1 MEAALERHRKPD
13 QHPPVDQNPLNTNPI
28 IVALF
33 EGLVLIDSSAV
44 IALYDESE
52 ALHTTAQQFF
62 ENQHDLTWLALNVTS
77 HESFTRLRY
86 DTNLK
91 TAIAGY
97 QFLRSNGVRPLT
109 FTAADEDTARR
120 LIEKYTDKK
129 LSFHDALC
137 AAVMLREGIFRI
149 FTFDS
154 DFWAFGFQVLPGNTR

>member
-1 MEAALERHRKPD
+1 MWPALQD
-13 QHPPVDQNPLNTNPI
+13 
-28 IVALF
+28 
-33 EGLVLIDSSAV
+33 LVLIDTSAV
-44 IALYDESE
+44 IALYDESQT
-52 ALHTTAQQFF
+52 LHTHAHQFF
-62 ENQHDLTWLALNVTS
+62 ENQHHLTWLALNVTS

-86 DTNLK
+86 DTDLK

-109 FTAADEDTARR
+109 FTAADEDQARQ

-137 AAVMLREGIFRI
+137 AAVMIREGIYMI